1 MNSNNQ
7 IEFYLNS
14 QQVDFIQMKLP
25 QGFSLHLASLI
36 HQREQRISKK
46 VSRFDATFKTHKLE
60 QTSQE
65 DIAPRRAQRIQ
76 PQKQKD
82 KKEPDNKPQKILQK
96 QKHHQYNQQ
105 QSQQSQ
111 QQQQQQQQQSPKIV
125 SKLQKQMSQQEKLNL
140 GENIKQLKYEY
151 LRGVWEIVQ
160 ESVQANGDDEVEFD
174 IDVLPTKTARK
185 LEAYVTSRLQAK
197 KHKNDDEEKSLDP
210 DSSDQ

>member
-65 DIAPRRAQRIQ
+65 DLAPRRAQRIQ
-76 PQKQKD
+76 PQQQKD
-82 KKEPDNKPQKILQK
+82 KKEPDNKAQKILQK

-105 QSQQSQ
+105 QSQQQ
-111 QQQQQQQQQSPKIV
+111 QQQLQQQQHQSPQIV
-125 SKLQKQMSQQEKLNL
+125 SKLQKQMTQQEKLNL
-140 GENIKQLKYEY
+140 GENIKQLKFEY
-151 LRGVWEIVQ
+151 LRGIWEIVQ
-160 ESVQANGDDEVEFD
+160 ESVQANGEDEVEFD
-174 IDVLPTKTARK
+174 IDALPTKTARK

-197 KHKNDDEEKSLDP
+197 KQKNDDEEKSLDP